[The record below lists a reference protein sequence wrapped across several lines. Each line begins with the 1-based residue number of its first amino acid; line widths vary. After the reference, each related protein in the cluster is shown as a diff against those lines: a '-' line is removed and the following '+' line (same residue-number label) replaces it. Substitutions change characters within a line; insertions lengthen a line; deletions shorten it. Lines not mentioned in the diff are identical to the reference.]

1 MIVQDFYIPKYDW
14 RVRVYYA
21 VTTYR
26 TSEIL
31 CEFHRIGCRGEDFKQ
46 AYRNL
51 SSGALNTGLT
61 YSDFEDRETVMVIA
75 LTSSPEEFQN
85 SWDHEKGHLCRHISQ
100 AFNIDPYGEDEQ
112 YLNGYIGQKM
122 FPVAKNF
129 LCEHC
134 RGNLKRTLLYEYIME

>member
-14 RVRVYYA
+14 IVKVYYA
-21 VTTYR
+21 VTTYWI
-26 TSEIL
+26 SEIL
-31 CEFHRIGCRGEDFKQ
+31 CELHRIGCRGEDFKQ

-61 YSDFEDRETVMVIA
+61 YSDFEERETVMVIA
-75 LTSSPEEFQN
+75 LTSSPGEFQN

-100 AFNIDPYGEDEQ
+100 AFNIDPYGEEAQ
-112 YLNGYIGQKM
+112 YLSGEVGQKM
-122 FPVAKNF
+122 FPIAKNF

-134 RGNLKRTLLYEYIME
+134 RKNLCRRY